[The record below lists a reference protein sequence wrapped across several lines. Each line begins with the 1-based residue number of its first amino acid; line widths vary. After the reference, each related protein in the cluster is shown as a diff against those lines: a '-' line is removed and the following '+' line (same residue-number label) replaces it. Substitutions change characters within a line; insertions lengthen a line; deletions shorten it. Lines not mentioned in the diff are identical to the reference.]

1 MKVTSPAGELD
12 VIIGETS
19 VEGGSVVVYAGVG
32 LWEVKIYL
40 GPGDFKFFLS
50 ILFRPGVLILLL
62 RRLLQSAF
70 GKSK

>member
-12 VIIGETS
+12 VIIGKTS
-19 VEGGSVVVYAGVG
+19 VEGGSVVVKAGVG

-50 ILFRPGVLILLL
+50 VFFKPGVLVLLL
-62 RRLLQSAF
+62 RRLFRKA
-70 GKSK
+70 